1 MRDISAKS
9 NTLRTAV
16 AEATLALSPKTL
28 GLVRAGKIP
37 KGDPLAVAKVAA
49 IQAAKQT
56 SSIIPYCHPLPLD
69 FAGVDFN
76 LGGDR
81 IRVTVTVKAIYKT
94 GVEMEALCGA
104 SVAALTLYDMLK
116 MLDDKLEI
124 LSIRL
129 LSKKGGKSDFKKES
143 GKGLRA
149 AVLVIADPSAESRQ
163 EDAAGELIGERLLS
177 LGFALA
183 GRQTITAGLEEV
195 AGALRACADEQKLDL
210 VLTAGGTSFGKSDI
224 IPEAMSAVIGKEIPG
239 IAETLRAYAR
249 ERSPLS
255 MFSRVR
261 AGLRGKTIIVNL
273 PGDPRDAEES
283 LSALFPGLLH
293 AFRMLRGEKHAQG
306 YGEKK

>member
-1 MRDISAKS
+1 MRDISAKVT
-9 NTLRTAV
+9 TLRTAV

-28 GLVRAGKIP
+28 GLIRAGEIP
-37 KGDPLAVAKVAA
+37 KGDPLEVARVAA

-69 FAGVDFN
+69 FAGVEFD
-76 LGGDR
+76 LGEDR

-116 MLDDKLEI
+116 MLDDTLEI
-124 LSIRL
+124 LSVRL
-129 LSKKGGKSDFKKES
+129 LSKKGGKSDFKKDS
-143 GKGLRA
+143 GQGLRA
-149 AVLVIADPSAESRQ
+149 AVLVIADPSAGSRE
-163 EDAAGELIGERLLS
+163 EDAAAELIEKRLLA
-177 LGFALA
+177 LGFAPP
-183 GRQTITAGLEEV
+183 GRRTVPAGLEEV

-210 VLTAGGTSFGKSDI
+210 VLTAGGTSSGGGDI
-224 IPEAMSAVIGKEIPG
+224 VPDAMSEVIGKEIPG
-239 IAETLRAYAR
+239 IAEALRAYAR
-249 ERSPLS
+249 ERGPLS

-273 PGDPRDAEES
+273 PGDPQGAEES

-306 YGEKK
+306 HGEEK

>member
-1 MRDISAKS
+1 MRDISTKF

-28 GLVRAGKIP
+28 EMIRAGEIP
-37 KGDPLAVAKVAA
+37 KGDPLEVARVAA
-49 IQAAKQT
+49 VQAAKQT
-56 SSIIPYCHPLPLD
+56 SAIIPYCHPLPLD
-69 FAGVDFN
+69 FAGVEFD
-76 LGGDR
+76 LGPDR
-81 IRVTVTVKAIYKT
+81 IRATMTVKAIYKT

-104 SVAALTLYDMLK
+104 TVAALTLYDMLK
-116 MLDDKLEI
+116 MLDDTLEI
-124 LSIRL
+124 LSVRL
-129 LSKKGGKSDFKKES
+129 LGKKGGKSDFKKDS

-149 AVLVIADPSAESRQ
+149 AVLVIADPSAGSRE
-163 EDAAGELIGERLLS
+163 EDAAAELIERRLLS
-177 LGFALA
+177 LGFVPA
-183 GRQTITAGLEEV
+183 GRRTVSAGLEKV

-210 VLTAGGTSFGKSDI
+210 VLTAGGTSFGGGDI
-224 IPEAMSAVIGKEIPG
+224 VPEAMSEVIEKEIPG
-239 IAETLRAYAR
+239 IAEVLRAYAR
-249 ERSPLS
+249 ERSPLA

-273 PGDPRDAEES
+273 PRDPRGAEES